1 MLPLQAGRT
10 RRTGMIELALP
21 LVRHSAG
28 RLARTLAGIASGA
41 IAVLRRELAI
51 RATAA
56 QLRGLD
62 DPALRDIGID
72 RSEIE
77 SIAFH
82 GGFER
87 LRGR

>member
-1 MLPLQAGRT
+1 
-10 RRTGMIELALP
+10 MIELALP

-41 IAVLRRELAI
+41 IAVLRREL

-62 DPALRDIGID
+62 DAALRDIGID

>member
-1 MLPLQAGRT
+1 MT
-10 RRTGMIELALP
+10 ELALP

-28 RLARTLAGIASGA
+28 KLARTLAGIANGA
-41 IAVLRRELAI
+41 LEGLRRELAM

-56 QLRGLD
+56 QLHRLD
-62 DPALRDIGID
+62 DAALRDIGIE

-82 GGFER
+82 AGFER